1 MGGSLLYTER
11 PFLTPTPEQ
20 SAIIEHIKTNLGL
33 VKVSS
38 VAGSGKT
45 SLLTMIARLP
55 FVRRGLYLAYTKTV
69 ASEAQ
74 RKFPD
79 TVTCCTTHSLAY
91 GPTVR
96 GYKLTLGKLSYRD
109 VNLKSYDEQI
119 TVLSIIREFC
129 LSSSTDLHSFITNYD
144 YGEHIHNEVSRIMSD
159 MESGA
164 LPCTHEFYLKMFHIL
179 LADGVI
185 TFDPFDIIML
195 DEAGDLNEVTL
206 AIFLLLPATRKIMV
220 GDSLQNIFGFNHTI
234 DCFVVMAN
242 QGTDFAMTQSFRV
255 SDTIAARIEKFCNRY
270 IDPTMV
276 FRGTPIADST
286 IKTRAYIARTN
297 ATLISKMIELNISG
311 TPYSLTREPAK
322 LFEQVLIFMSLKYK
336 GFISD
341 PSLRYLQEDVD
352 DYYSEPKLQE
362 KHRSLFSY
370 LRTLYPK
377 DPIIEQNIAL
387 INRYGTP
394 RIMQAYTEARKHR
407 NHDNAIILGTAH
419 STKGLE
425 YDEVTIAPDLNL
437 TVSNILVSN
446 LNATYDKLS
455 SEERTELNL
464 YYVACSR
471 ARKKLLNAL
480 HI

>member
-1 MGGSLLYTER
+1 MVLYYIQEGLS
-11 PFLTPTPEQ
+11 LTPTPEQ
-20 SAIIEHIKTNLGL
+20 SAIIEHVREHTGL

-96 GYKLTLGKLSYRD
+96 GYNLTLGKLTYRD
-109 VNLKSYDEQI
+109 VELPTYEEQLA
-119 TVLSIIREFC
+119 VLSLIREFC
-129 LSSSTDLHSFITNYD
+129 LSAETNLEQFLSSFD
-144 YGEHIHNEVSRIMSD
+144 YGQAVHDEVIAVMSA
-159 MESGA
+159 MEDGT

-179 LADGVI
+179 LADGTL
-185 TFDPFDIIML
+185 TFEPFDIIML

-206 AIFLLLPATRKIMV
+206 AIFQLLPAARKIMV

-234 DCFVVMAN
+234 DCFSVMAS
-242 QGTDFAMTQSFRV
+242 QGVDFAMTQSFRV
-255 SDTIAARIEKFCNRY
+255 SESIATRIEKFCNTY
-270 IDPTMV
+270 IDPTMT
-276 FRGTPIADST
+276 FRGTKMADDT

-322 LFEQVLIFMSLKYK
+322 LFEQVLIFISLKYR
-336 GFISD
+336 GFIAD

-352 DYYSEPKLQE
+352 DYYTEKTLQD

-377 DPIIEQNIAL
+377 DTIIEQNIAL
-387 INRYGTP
+387 INRYGAP
-394 RIMQAYTEARKHR
+394 RILQAYTEARKNKHY
-407 NHDNAIILGTAH
+407 DNAITLGTAH

-425 YDEVTIAPDLNL
+425 YDEVYIAPDLNL
-437 TVSNILVSN
+437 AVTNV
-446 LNATYDKLS
+446 LS
-455 SEERTELNL
+455 SRLNVNYDTLTNEERTELNL

-471 ARKKLLNAL
+471 ARKRLVNAL